1 MITRFNR
8 CYRAI
13 ATTAFLGCGALSAA
27 DVGEATNSAPG
38 TTSTYVLSLPI
49 ARERVLRNHPR
60 ITVAELR
67 ASAARAATT
76 VARSTYFP
84 TVTLNGTAVGTGDAN
99 TRIAAGGLNNPLIYD
114 RAAVGLSFT
123 QVLTD
128 FGRTSHLTAAA
139 REDAQ
144 SSGEQVAATRAQML
158 LEVDGAYFRA
168 LRGVALRRV
177 AVERNEARKLVL
189 GYINNLAS
197 NQLRSQLDVS
207 FARVAVEEARIL
219 LDQADTE
226 IQAAQTTL
234 ASLTGI
240 KSPESIQVE
249 EITTAVG
256 MPEDVGGMVFAALAH
271 RPEVGLVRSER
282 RAARE
287 RQKAE
292 SALHYPTLNAFG
304 SGGASLI
311 HDDHLDRRFA
321 AAGVNIS
328 LPLFNGGAT
337 SGRQQQAKALADAA
351 EAKVRDVEES
361 VMREVRLSWLAA
373 HHASEQI
380 RLTEAL
386 VQHADASLA
395 LAKARYEQGLS
406 SFLDLNQAELTET
419 SAQVARANAQ
429 YEYMMERD
437 RLEFET
443 GNLK

>member
-1 MITRFNR
+1 MIPISI
-8 CYRAI
+8 CYLRAI
-13 ATTAFLGCGALSAA
+13 ASAA
-27 DVGEATNSAPG
+27 LLWVVAWAALEAHGETNATAVTGSP
-38 TTSTYVLSLPI
+38 YVLSLPI
-49 ARERVLRNHPR
+49 ARERVLQNHPG

-67 ASAARAATT
+67 AVAARAATT
-76 VARSTYFP
+76 VARSAYFP
-84 TVTLNGTAVGTGDAN
+84 TVSLNGTAVGTGDAN

-128 FGRTSHLTAAA
+128 FGRTSHLTASA
-139 REDAQ
+139 REDEK
-144 SSGEQVAATRAQML
+144 SSREQVLATRAQLL
-158 LEVDGAYFRA
+158 LEVDGAYFQV
-168 LRGVALRRV
+168 LRGLALRRV
-177 AVERNEARKLVL
+177 AIQRSDARKLVL
-189 GYINNLAS
+189 EYISNLAS

-207 FARVAVEEARIL
+207 FARVAVEESRLL
-219 LDQADTE
+219 LDQAETE
-226 IQAAQTTL
+226 IQSAQTTL

-249 EITTAVG
+249 EVTTALD
-256 MPEDVGGMVFAALAH
+256 MAEEVGGMVVVALAH
-271 RPEVGLVRSER
+271 RPEVALAQAEQRS
-282 RAARE
+282 ARE

-292 SALHYPTLNAFG
+292 TALDYPTLNAFG

-311 HDDHLDRRFA
+311 HDDHLESRFA

-328 LPLFNGGAT
+328 LPLFNGGYT
-337 SGRQQQAKALADAA
+337 SGRQRQAKALADAA

-373 HHASEQI
+373 HHACEQI

-386 VQHADASLA
+386 VQNADASLA

-429 YEYMMERD
+429 YEYLMQRD